1 MSEKTEGYF
10 EPSFFKECFSMDEHE
25 LNPTPKGIFRKIKAL
40 FMNSRYSMSVLMRMT
55 QFFHIKSTLPGM
67 LGRFYRFGSF
77 VSSRINR
84 IANQF
89 EHGIN
94 PRIEAGVVFHHC
106 NVCITSDAIVES
118 NAHIYRSVT
127 LGFKGGKAPR
137 VEKNA
142 KIASHAIIIG
152 GVTIG
157 KNAIVGAG
165 AVVTKDV
172 PAGKIVAGVP
182 AKIIG
187 DVTEE
192 SYFF

>member
-1 MSEKTEGYF
+1 MANKMDSCF

-25 LNPTPKGIFRKIKAL
+25 LNPTPKGIYRKIKAL
-40 FMNSRYSMSVLMRMT
+40 FICSRYSMSVLMRMT
-55 QFFHIKSTLPGM
+55 QFYHIKSTVPGM
-67 LGRFYRFGSF
+67 FRRFYRFGSF
-77 VSSRINR
+77 ASSRINR

-94 PRIEAGVVFHHC
+94 PRIEAGVVFHHP
-106 NVCITSDAIVES
+106 NVCITNGAIIES

-127 LGFKGGKAPR
+127 LGAKGGKAPHIK
-137 VEKNA
+137 KNA
-142 KIASHAIIIG
+142 KIASHAIIVG

-157 KNAIVGAG
+157 KKAIVGAG

-182 AKIIG
+182 ATIIG

-192 SYFF
+192 SYSF

>member
-1 MSEKTEGYF
+1 MPDKTEGYF

-25 LNPTPKGIFRKIKAL
+25 LNPTPKGIFRKVKAL

-67 LGRFYRFGSF
+67 FGRFYRLGSF
-77 VSSRINR
+77 LSSRINQ

-89 EHGIN
+89 DHGIN
-94 PRIEAGVVFHHC
+94 PRIEAGVVFHHP

-118 NAHIYRSVT
+118 NVHIYRSVT
-127 LGFKGGKAPR
+127 LGFKGGRAPR
-137 VEKNA
+137 IKKNA

-157 KNAIVGAG
+157 ENAIVGAG

-172 PAGKIVAGVP
+172 PAGEIAAGVP

-192 SYFF
+192 SNFF

>member
-67 LGRFYRFGSF
+67 LGRFYRLGSF

-106 NVCITSDAIVES
+106 NVCITSEAIVES

-137 VEKNA
+137 VKKNA

-157 KNAIVGAG
+157 ESAIVGAG

>member
-1 MSEKTEGYF
+1 MSDKMEGYF

-25 LNPTPKGIFRKIKAL
+25 INPTPKGIFRKIMAL
-40 FMNSRYSMSVLMRMT
+40 FMKPRYSMPVLMRMT

-118 NAHIYRSVT
+118 NAHLYRSVT
-127 LGFKGGKAPR
+127 LGSKGGKAPR
-137 VEKNA
+137 IKKNA
-142 KIASHAIIIG
+142 SICSHAIIIG

-157 KNAIVGAG
+157 ENAIVGAG

-172 PAGKIVAGVP
+172 PAGEIAAGRKNNV
-182 AKIIG
+182 
-187 DVTEE
+187 
-192 SYFF
+192 